1 MGQFAA
7 LGNCS
12 PAARHSTDAVDLKA
26 PEATGAQGEA
36 WPRRKRRTIGFRS
49 WIFAVLALATVLIAC
64 PRAAFAQTDEIQV
77 YNAVIQPQ
85 GIFGVTLHQNFTPI
99 GRTTPAFPGA
109 IIPNHSWNGGIEWAY
124 GIKSW
129 WEQGLYLPIFTAYSQ
144 GRGGTIDGFKIRE
157 LFVRPHAQQHTLFYG
172 VNFEFSFNYGYW
184 ESHTESAEVRPI
196 VGVYL
201 HKWELVY
208 NPIVDTDYTGG
219 LGGLQ
224 FNPGGM
230 VKYHF
235 NNTWATAMEEF
246 DGFGSFNQ
254 FAPLHEQFHEV
265 WAMLDHNSPSL
276 QTEVGVG
283 FGFTAGSDLLT
294 LKLMLTLPQLNKNP
308 IHIF

>member
-1 MGQFAA
+1 MGHISAP
-7 LGNCS
+7 GNGS
-12 PAARHSTDAVDLKA
+12 PAARRSADAVDFKT
-26 PEATGAQGEA
+26 PKSDEALGQPS
-36 WPRRKRRTIGFRS
+36 PRGRRRTLRLRP
-49 WIFAVLALATVLIAC
+49 WICAGLALGAVLIAV

-85 GIFGVTLHQNFTPI
+85 GIFGVTLHQNFPPI

-124 GIKSW
+124 GVKSW

-157 LFVRPHAQQHTLFYG
+157 LFVRPHAQRHTLFYG

-184 ESHTESAEVRPI
+184 ESRTESAEVRPI

-230 VKYHF
+230 IKYRF

-246 DGFGSFNQ
+246 DGFGSFND
-254 FAPLHEQFHEV
+254 FAPLHDQFHEV

-283 FGFTAGSDLLT
+283 FGFTSGSDLLT
-294 LKLMLTLPQLNKNP
+294 LKLMLTLPQLNKKP
-308 IHIF
+308 LRIF

>member
-1 MGQFAA
+1 MDQFSAS
-7 LGNCS
+7 GNGS
-12 PAARHSTDAVDLKA
+12 LPARRSTDAVDFKRSRA
-26 PEATGAQGEA
+26 AGAQGQPSPRGMRGPFRLTA
-36 WPRRKRRTIGFRS
+36 WIYAGLA
-49 WIFAVLALATVLIAC
+49 IAAVLLVG

-109 IIPNHSWNGGIEWAY
+109 IIPNHSWNGGVEWAY

-129 WEQGLYLPIFTAYSQ
+129 WEQGVYLPIFTAYSQ

-157 LFVRPHAQQHTLFYG
+157 LFVRPHAQRHTLFYG

-184 ESHTESAEVRPI
+184 ESRTESAEMRPI

-208 NPIVDTDYTGG
+208 TPVVDTDYTGG
-219 LGGLQ
+219 IGGLQ
-224 FNPGGM
+224 FNPEEM

-235 NNTWATAMEEF
+235 NNTWAVGGEGF

-254 FAPLHEQFHEV
+254 FAPLNQQFHEV
-265 WAMLDHNSPSL
+265 WGVLQHTSPDL
-276 QTEVGVG
+276 VTKVGVG
-283 FGFTAGSDLLT
+283 FGLTSGSDLLT
-294 LKLMLTLPQLNKNP
+294 LKLMLTFPQLNKKP